1 MINDIKIPIATYPVS
16 SSVSESS
23 VALSNVKP
31 VNIVELSKLANELH
45 QVHSFTSQVND
56 ALRRVCKQFDDE
68 FRKVLDKRGIS
79 ELDWKEHGCIQC
91 ENGVNKCYYKGEYI
105 YFYTDINWTDGDTEF
120 SKKACFYAGEPDADR
135 D

>member
-16 SSVSESS
+16 SSVSESG

-31 VNIVELSKLANELH
+31 VNIAELSKLADELH
-45 QVHSFTSQVND
+45 QVPSYTSQIND
-56 ALRRVCKQFDDE
+56 ALRIMCKQFDDE

-79 ELDWKEHGCIQC
+79 EEDWKEYGCIQC
-91 ENGVNKCYYKGEYI
+91 RNGVNKCYYKGEYI

-135 D
+135 T